1 MREELPT
8 FGEFLVSLD
17 LISAEEARDMAR
29 LSSRLGMTFGEL
41 VLGCKR
47 INTRQLNLLH
57 ETHSLLLDGIVEE
70 PLARELALECFKT
83 QCSLESLYAKHDIAL
98 GSPRFRLGDLLVATG
113 VVSQKDIEPL
123 LEKSQ
128 RNAKPLGHALIEA
141 RILSPEAVAAAL
153 NCQMDI
159 RFKGK
164 LPSDAISELK
174 VLLSN
179 PAELAEISAASF

>member
-8 FGEFLVSLD
+8 FGEFLVTLN
-17 LISAEEARDMAR
+17 LISKEEARDMSR
-29 LSSRLGMTFGEL
+29 LSNRLGMTFGEL

-47 INTRQLNLLH
+47 INTRQLNLLT

-70 PLARELALECFKT
+70 PLAQELAKECFET
-83 QCSLESLYAKHDIAL
+83 QCSLESLYGKHDI
-98 GSPRFRLGDLLVATG
+98 SVHSQRFRLGDLLVATG
-113 VVSQKDIEPL
+113 VVSQRDIEPL
-123 LEKSQ
+123 LEKSR
-128 RNAKPLGHALIEA
+128 RNGKPLGHALIEA

-153 NCQMDI
+153 NCQVDI

-174 VLLSN
+174 SLLSN
-179 PAELAEISAASF
+179 PSALAEIGTASA